1 MTLTET
7 HATGAK
13 MNAQRLTMSLAGLF
27 ILVSLGLAQIFGQI
41 DLKSVSWLWFT
52 VFVGLNLFQ
61 SGLSGFC
68 PLTRILVRLGIKPA
82 G

>member
-1 MTLTET
+1 
-7 HATGAK
+7 
-13 MNAQRLTMSLAGLF
+13 MNAQRMTMTIAGLF
-27 ILVSLGLAQIFGQI
+27 VLISLGLAHMAGQI
-41 DLKSVSWLWFT
+41 NLGTVSWLWFT

-68 PLTRILVRLGIKPA
+68 PLTKILVKLGVRQA